1 MICADAAS
9 IRPKLRGW
17 KNCYKCENSH
27 KRKDFEMKKIL
38 VVDVP
43 EHITEVSISYSN
55 LLGAKFV
62 GRAKLHSLPQPKH
75 VEAKS
80 LEDAS
85 IQMCQDTGW
94 NMCLDAIRN
103 LSE

>member
-1 MICADAAS
+1 
-9 IRPKLRGW
+9 
-17 KNCYKCENSH
+17 
-27 KRKDFEMKKIL
+27 MKKIIVL
-38 VVDVP
+38 EVP
-43 EHITEVSISYSN
+43 ENITEVSISYSN
-55 LLGAKFV
+55 LLGAKFA
-62 GRAKLHSLPQPKH
+62 GRVKLHCLPHPKN
-75 VEAKS
+75 VEVQS

>member
-1 MICADAAS
+1 MICADAA
-9 IRPKLRGW
+9 IIKRQLRGW
-17 KNCYKCENSH
+17 KNCSDCENSH

-55 LLGAKFV
+55 LLGARFV
-62 GRAKLHSLPQPKH
+62 GRAKLHALPKPKK
-75 VEAKS
+75 VDVDNFI
-80 LEDAS
+80 DAS
-85 IQMCQDTGW
+85 IQMCQDAGY
-94 NMCLDAIRN
+94 NKCIDDIAN

>member
-1 MICADAAS
+1 MICADAAN
-9 IRPKLRGW
+9 IKPKLRGL

-55 LLGAKFV
+55 LLGARFV
-62 GRAKLHSLPQPKH
+62 GRAKLHALPKPKK
-75 VEAKS
+75 VNVDNFI
-80 LEDAS
+80 DAS
-85 IQMCQDTGW
+85 IQMCQDAGYNKCIDDIT
-94 NMCLDAIRN
+94 N

>member
-1 MICADAAS
+1 MICANAAT
-9 IRPKLRGW
+9 IRPKLRGCQ
-17 KNCYKCENSH
+17 NCYKCENSH

-55 LLGAKFV
+55 LLGARFV
-62 GRAKLHSLPQPKH
+62 GRAKLHALPKPKK
-75 VEAKS
+75 VDVDNFI
-80 LEDAS
+80 DAS
-85 IQMCQDTGW
+85 IQMCQDAGY
-94 NMCLDAIRN
+94 NKCIDDIAN

>member
-1 MICADAAS
+1 MICADAAN
-9 IRPKLRGW
+9 INPKPRGL

-55 LLGAKFV
+55 LLGARFV
-62 GRAKLHSLPQPKH
+62 GRAKLHALPKPKK
-75 VEAKS
+75 VDVDNFI
-80 LEDAS
+80 DAS
-85 IQMCQDTGW
+85 IQMCQDAGY
-94 NMCLDAIRN
+94 NKCIDDIAN

>member
-1 MICADAAS
+1 MICADAAN
-9 IRPKLRGW
+9 INPKLRGL

-55 LLGAKFV
+55 LLGARFE
-62 GRAKLHSLPQPKH
+62 GRAKLHALPKPKK
-75 VEAKS
+75 VDVDNFI
-80 LEDAS
+80 DAS
-85 IQMCQDTGW
+85 IQMCQDAGYNKCIDDIT
-94 NMCLDAIRN
+94 N

>member
-1 MICADAAS
+1 
-9 IRPKLRGW
+9 
-17 KNCYKCENSH
+17 
-27 KRKDFEMKKIL
+27 MKKIL

-43 EHITEVSISYSN
+43 ENITEVSISYSN
-55 LLGAKFV
+55 LLGARFV
-62 GRAKLHSLPQPKH
+62 GRAKLHCLPQLKH

>member
-1 MICADAAS
+1 MIFADVAI
-9 IRPKLRGW
+9 IRPKLRGL
-17 KNCYKCENSH
+17 KNCSECENSH

-55 LLGAKFV
+55 LLGVRYV
-62 GRAKLHSLPQPKH
+62 GRAKLHALPKPKK
-75 VEAKS
+75 VDVDNFI
-80 LEDAS
+80 DAS
-85 IQMCQDTGW
+85 IQMCQDAGYNKCIDDIT
-94 NMCLDAIRN
+94 N

>member
-1 MICADAAS
+1 
-9 IRPKLRGW
+9 
-17 KNCYKCENSH
+17 
-27 KRKDFEMKKIL
+27 MKKIL
-38 VVDVP
+38 VMDVP
-43 EHITEVSISYSN
+43 EHIDRVSVSYAS
-55 LLGAKFV
+55 LV
-62 GRAKLHSLPQPKH
+62 GVATKHMKLHSLPQPKH
-75 VEAKS
+75 GEAMS

>member
-1 MICADAAS
+1 MICADAAI
-9 IRPKLRGW
+9 IRPKLRGL

-55 LLGAKFV
+55 LLGARFV
-62 GRAKLHSLPQPKH
+62 GRAKLHALPKPKK
-75 VEAKS
+75 VDVDNFI
-80 LEDAS
+80 DAS
-85 IQMCQDTGW
+85 IQMCQDAGY
-94 NMCLDAIRN
+94 NKCIDDIAN

>member
-1 MICADAAS
+1 
-9 IRPKLRGW
+9 
-17 KNCYKCENSH
+17 
-27 KRKDFEMKKIL
+27 MKKIL
-38 VVDVP
+38 LMDVP
-43 EHITEVSISYSN
+43 DHIDMVSVSYAS
-55 LLGAKFV
+55 LV
-62 GRAKLHSLPQPKH
+62 GSKTIRMKLHSLPQPKH

-80 LEDAS
+80 PEDAS

>member
-1 MICADAAS
+1 MIYADAAN
-9 IRPKLRGW
+9 IKPKLRGL
-17 KNCYKCENSH
+17 KNCSDCENSH

-55 LLGAKFV
+55 LLGARFV
-62 GRAKLHSLPQPKH
+62 GRAKLHALPKPKK
-75 VEAKS
+75 VDVDNFI
-80 LEDAS
+80 DAS
-85 IQMCQDTGW
+85 IQMCQDAGY
-94 NMCLDAIRN
+94 NKCIDDIAN